1 MQLSKKVQK
10 ARVSGT
16 VKLAQLARDLKD
28 AGRDIIE
35 LGEGEPDFDTPE
47 FVTDAAFAA
56 AKAGATRYTAVAGTT
71 ELRQAICNK
80 FRAQN
85 AISYTPDEVIVG
97 TGAKQLIF
105 NALMASLN
113 PGDEVIVPA
122 PYWVSYPD
130 MVRISDGTPVV
141 VPCSAEDGFKLS
153 AKALRA
159 AITGNTRW
167 LILNSPGNPTGAV
180 YSADDLRALADVLR
194 EHRDVALMCDD
205 IYEAIVFDTAIFAT
219 MVEVA
224 PDLKDRVLT
233 VNGVSKSYA
242 MTGWRI
248 GYAGG
253 PQDLIAA
260 MTKLQGQSTT
270 NPSSVGQAAALAAL
284 TGPQDYLS
292 DWNSAYARRRD
303 LVRDALSVVD
313 GLAMN
318 QPDGA
323 FYHFIACGALTKK
336 TTPGGKILSSD
347 NDLSSYLLQDAGVA
361 LVPGSEFGAPGHL
374 RLCFAKSDDA
384 LAEACARISKA
395 VGQLR

>member
-130 MVRISDGTPVV
+130 MVRISDG
-141 VPCSAEDGFKLS
+141 
-153 AKALRA
+153 
-159 AITGNTRW
+159 
-167 LILNSPGNPTGAV
+167 
-180 YSADDLRALADVLR
+180 
-194 EHRDVALMCDD
+194 
-205 IYEAIVFDTAIFAT
+205 
-219 MVEVA
+219 
-224 PDLKDRVLT
+224 
-233 VNGVSKSYA
+233 
-242 MTGWRI
+242 
-248 GYAGG
+248 
-253 PQDLIAA
+253 
-260 MTKLQGQSTT
+260 
-270 NPSSVGQAAALAAL
+270 
-284 TGPQDYLS
+284 
-292 DWNSAYARRRD
+292 
-303 LVRDALSVVD
+303 
-313 GLAMN
+313 
-318 QPDGA
+318 
-323 FYHFIACGALTKK
+323 
-336 TTPGGKILSSD
+336 
-347 NDLSSYLLQDAGVA
+347 
-361 LVPGSEFGAPGHL
+361 
-374 RLCFAKSDDA
+374 
-384 LAEACARISKA
+384 
-395 VGQLR
+395 